1 MLFFFM
7 CLSFTL
13 TSLNFFFICILF
25 IYSRALLVRA
35 FFSWIC
41 VLFWVFYLFI
51 LTFFFFLFFN
61 IFF

>member
-25 IYSRALLVRA
+25 I
-35 FFSWIC
+35 
-41 VLFWVFYLFI
+41 
-51 LTFFFFLFFN
+51 
-61 IFF
+61 